1 MRAASASA
9 AASGTVSAMTASPQ
23 HGLGS
28 APEGNLDVLEPF
40 LVLLF
45 DDPVNTMGYV
55 AAALREVLSV
65 DGATAERLMMEAH
78 TTGKAVV
85 FRGSREEAEQV
96 CTKLHGWTLHAS
108 VVQ

>member
-1 MRAASASA
+1 
-9 AASGTVSAMTASPQ
+9 MTASPQ
-23 HGLGS
+23 HDLGS
-28 APEGNLDVLEPF
+28 SPDGDLDVLEPF

-55 AAALREVLSV
+55 SAALREVLAI

-96 CTKLHGWTLHAS
+96 CTKLHGWALHAS

>member
-1 MRAASASA
+1 MHQALYLCMS
-9 AASGTVSAMTASPQ
+9 TSPQ

-28 APEGNLDVLEPF
+28 TTEGDLGVVLPY

-55 AAALREVLSV
+55 TAALREVLAV
-65 DGATAERLMMEAH
+65 DEATAERLMMEAH
-78 TTGKAVV
+78 TAGKAVV
-85 FRGSREEAEQV
+85 FRGPRAEAELV
-96 CTKLHGWTLHAS
+96 CTKLHGWTLNAS

>member
-1 MRAASASA
+1 
-9 AASGTVSAMTASPQ
+9 MTASPQ
-23 HGLGS
+23 QSPGS
-28 APEGNLDVLEPF
+28 ASDGDLDVLEPF

-55 AAALREVLSV
+55 AAALRDVLAV

-96 CTKLHGWTLHAS
+96 CTRLHGWTLHAS